1 VLAQAE
7 QGGRGANLD
16 RMSELQLSVETGRKG
31 GTRPARRLRREGKI
45 PAVVYG
51 LDADPV
57 PIAIEWPALRAALTT
72 DAGLNALV
80 TLEIDGE
87 DHLTVIKDLQRHP
100 VRRDVVHVDFMRIR
114 ADQEI
119 EVNIPIHLT
128 GEALDVTRA
137 DGMVDQTMYELVLLT
152 KPGNVPDE
160 IVVDITDLKLGESIK
175 VGDVELPAGAT
186 AVADVDEAIAIS
198 LITRSTRESMAA
210 DAAAEA
216 GAEETGDDAAA
227 EGDAEDSGDGED

>member
-1 VLAQAE
+1 
-7 QGGRGANLD
+7 
-16 RMSELQLSVETGRKG
+16 MSELQLSVETGRKG

-51 LDADPV
+51 LEADPV
-57 PIAIEWPALRAALTT
+57 PVAIEWPALRAALTT
-72 DAGLNALV
+72 DAGLNALI
-80 TLEIDGE
+80 TLNIDGE

-100 VRRDVVHVDFMRIR
+100 VRRDVIHLDFMRIR

-119 EVNIPIHLT
+119 EVNIPISLT
-128 GEALDVTRA
+128 GEALEVTRA
-137 DGMVDQTMYELVLLT
+137 DGMVDQTMYELVILT

-160 IVVDITDLKLGESIK
+160 ILVDITNLQLGESIK

-186 AVADVDEAIAIS
+186 AVADADDAIAIS
-198 LITRSTRESMAA
+198 LITRSTREAMAR

-216 GAEETGDDAAA
+216 GLEEGGEAEAADD
-227 EGDAEDSGDGED
+227 DGDGDGDGDSED